1 MVGTRA
7 KITVVAGLLFALL
20 FIILGFRE
28 LRRPSPTRPLPVA
41 AIVDSSPPAAFAIAA
56 RRIETG
62 ETLSPDLVRN
72 GPAPKALQ
80 AATASPAEV
89 IGKVAT
95 RPIAAGAAIP
105 RTAIAAEDKLAL
117 RVPVG
122 MRAIS
127 IDTTSEIAVAGLV
140 RPGDRVDIQV
150 VYPGSDAIA
159 GMRGSGSS
167 QAATLLQMVE
177 VLAVGQVV
185 IGSGP
190 ANEEKSGSAFES
202 QPAQARNVT
211 LALTPADVSTLSL
224 AKARGAIYLSLRNP
238 ADRELVGQP
247 AAKAPQMAQAQAQTK
262 PAARP
267 RPARRPRPEAQQ
279 IELVVGDQRQI
290 IYSGGSAS
298 N

>member
-1 MVGTRA
+1 MVGARA

-20 FIILGFRE
+20 FLVLGFRE
-28 LRRPSPTRPLPVA
+28 LGRPTPMPPLPVA
-41 AIVDSSPPAAFAIAA
+41 IADSSQPAIFAIAA

-62 ETLSPDLVRN
+62 ETLTPDLIRS
-72 GPAPKALQ
+72 GPVPRALQ
-80 AATASPAEV
+80 GATASPGEV
-89 IGKVAT
+89 VGKVAT
-95 RPIAAGAAIP
+95 MPIAAGTAIP
-105 RTAIAAEDKLAL
+105 RTAIGAEDKLAL

-127 IDTTSEIAVAGLV
+127 IDTTSEIAVAGLI

-159 GMRGSGSS
+159 SSRGPGSS

-185 IGSGP
+185 IGSTP
-190 ANEEKSGSAFES
+190 ANDDKSGTAFEAQS
-202 QPAQARNVT
+202 AQARNVT

-238 ADRELVGQP
+238 ADHALVERP
-247 AAKAPQMAQAQAQTK
+247 VAKAPHTAQAK

-267 RPARRPRPEAQQ
+267 ARRPTAESRE
-279 IELVVGDQRQI
+279 IELVVGDRRQI

>member
-20 FIILGFRE
+20 FVILGFRE
-28 LRRPSPTRPLPVA
+28 LRRPSPIRPLPVA
-41 AIVDSSPPAAFAIAA
+41 AIVDSGPPAAFAIAA

-80 AATASPAEV
+80 ASTASPAEV
-89 IGKVAT
+89 VGKVAT
-95 RPIAAGAAIP
+95 QPIAAGAAIP
-105 RTAIAAEDKLAL
+105 RAAIAAEDKLAL

-140 RPGDRVDIQV
+140 RPGDRVDVQV
-150 VYPGSDAIA
+150 VYPGSDTIA

-190 ANEEKSGSAFES
+190 ANEEKSASVLES

-238 ADRELVGQP
+238 ADRELVGPP
-247 AAKAPQMAQAQAQTK
+247 AAKAPQVAQAQSK
-262 PAARP
+262 RIARP
-267 RPARRPRPEAQQ
+267 RPARAPRAEGQQ
-279 IELVVGDQRQI
+279 IELVVGDRRQI